1 MKERLLTGWTFVR
14 VIYVALGAMVIMQG
28 LESGQWLGVAFG
40 GYFAAMGLFGFGCA
54 GGNCYGGNCTTTPE
68 QKSDVSIED
77 VKFEEVKIKS
87 K

>member
-1 MKERLLTGWTFVR
+1 MKNRLLTGWTFVR
-14 VIYVALGAMVIMQG
+14 VIYVALGVMVIAQA

-54 GGNCYGGNCTTTPE
+54 GGNCSTRTE
-68 QKSDVSIED
+68 QKFDTDVED
-77 VKFEEVKIKS
+77 VQFEEVKIKS